1 MMNVNVVK
9 LKVKRLPHCVALPA
23 YATPGS
29 AGLDLTAAIE
39 APIKLSP
46 GERMKM
52 PTGIQ
57 IEIPEGHQGQV
68 VPRSGLAAK
77 AGISLTNCVGTIDSD
92 YRGEVL
98 VLLINHGS
106 EPYTFQPGERI
117 AQLVV
122 VPIPYVEILEVDDLS
137 PSEVRGPGGF
147 GSTGKT
153 AWTSEYRGQP

>member
-1 MMNVNVVK
+1 MSNTIK
-9 LKVKRLPHCVALPA
+9 LKVKRLPHCHALPS

-29 AGLDLTAAIE
+29 AGLDLSAAISE
-39 APIKLSP
+39 PIELKP

-57 IEIPEGHQGQV
+57 IEIPDRHQGQV

-92 YRGEVL
+92 YRGEL
-98 VLLINHGS
+98 CVLLINHGQES
-106 EPYTFQPGERI
+106 YTFEPGERV

-122 VPIPYVEILEVDDLS
+122 MPIPYVEVEEVEDLAV
-137 PSEVRGPGGF
+137 SEVRGAGGF
-147 GSTGKT
+147 GSTGK
-153 AWTSEYRGQP
+153 SIRRVEVGGQV

>member
-1 MMNVNVVK
+1 MSEVIKLRVK
-9 LKVKRLPHCVALPA
+9 KLPHCKSLPS

-29 AGLDLTAAIE
+29 AGLDLSAAISE
-39 APIKLSP
+39 PVVLKP

-57 IEIPEGHQGQV
+57 VEIPVRHQGQV

-92 YRGEVL
+92 YRGEVM
-98 VLLINHGS
+98 VLLINHS
-106 EPYTFQPGERI
+106 DESYTFEPGERI

-122 VPIPYVEILEVDDLS
+122 MPIPYVEVEEVDELA
-137 PSEVRGPGGF
+137 PSEIRGAGGF
-147 GSTGKT
+147 GSTGKGSCT
-153 AWTSEYRGQP
+153 TGFAAKA

>member
-1 MMNVNVVK
+1 MNQVVK
-9 LKVKRLPHCVALPA
+9 LKVKRLPHCKALPS

-29 AGLDLTAAIE
+29 AGLDLSAAISE
-39 APIKLSP
+39 PVVLKA

-57 IEIPEGHQGQV
+57 IEIPERHQGQV

-77 AGISLTNCVGTIDSD
+77 AGISLTNSVGTIDSD
-92 YRGEVL
+92 YRGEVI

-106 EPYTFQPGERI
+106 EPYTFEPGERV

-122 VPIPYVEILEVDDLS
+122 MPIPYVEVEEVDELAA
-137 PSEVRGPGGF
+137 SEIRGAGGF
-147 GSTGKT
+147 GSTGRNSRDVEVAGKV
-153 AWTSEYRGQP
+153 